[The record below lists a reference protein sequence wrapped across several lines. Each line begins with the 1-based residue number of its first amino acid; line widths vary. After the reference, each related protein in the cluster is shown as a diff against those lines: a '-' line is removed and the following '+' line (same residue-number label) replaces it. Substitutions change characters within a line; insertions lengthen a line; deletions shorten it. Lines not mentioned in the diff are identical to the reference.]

1 MASDNVF
8 LTALGNGSQVPIT
21 GTNRGGGTG
30 DENPVARLRSTLT
43 KLLGG
48 DDSLTMTT
56 SQAVDLDAYAG
67 PPRAAMGLQVAVSG
81 RVGRTECRRQA
92 AATVQ
97 GCLYFTDTPH
107 PIYRPPSSTLT
118 SRSTVGP
125 QFPVPPFQRP
135 PFQRP
140 RSRFTPP
147 SAVIE
152 YQDPIKY
159 AQRSTPTCVPAV
171 GASTVPI

>member
-48 DDSLTMTT
+48 DDALTMTT
-56 SQAVDLDAYAG
+56 SQAVDLDAYQG

-81 RVGRTECRRQA
+81 R
-92 AATVQ
+92 ATVVNADGRFSRCQ
-97 GCLYFTDTPH
+97 VSHGAVLRRANPRNPDPQSH
-107 PIYRPPSSTLT
+107 ST
-118 SRSTVGP
+118 
-125 QFPVPPFQRP
+125 
-135 PFQRP
+135 
-140 RSRFTPP
+140 
-147 SAVIE
+147 
-152 YQDPIKY
+152 
-159 AQRSTPTCVPAV
+159 
-171 GASTVPI
+171 